1 MRFTFPGTV
10 PRVAT
15 RVLAVAAAG
24 LAVACSSSAP
34 QPPTPTAASTP
45 ASAPTPDA
53 GLPGRLVADV
63 TGDGA
68 FRHLEE
74 LQRIADA
81 NNGNRALGTPGYDA
95 SVEYVAR
102 TLRDAGYAVETPEF
116 TARSFSVQDVR
127 LTVDGA
133 STAATAI
140 SFSPATPA
148 GGITAPLAVLAQ
160 DETSGCEATDFAGV
174 PAGTV
179 VLVRRGTC
187 PFGVKSTN
195 AAAAKAAAVLVANN
209 VDGPLEQAT
218 LGDVT
223 GVPPTAGLSKADGD
237 ALAGRAGATVNL
249 VLATTIDERSSRN
262 VIAQTTTGNPDN
274 VVMAGAHLDSVPAGP
289 GINDNGSGT
298 ATLLETAVRLGGA
311 PAVANT
317 VRFAFWGAE
326 EEGLIGSTR
335 YVAGLS
341 DPDRQK
347 ISLYLN
353 LDMVGSPNAAYLAY
367 DGDNSDNEGA
377 GPGPEGS
384 ATIEHVL
391 LEQLASTGVTGE
403 GTDFDGRSDYGP
415 FIAAGIPAGGLFTGA
430 EEVKTPEQAQRW
442 GGTAGQPYDR
452 CYHQAC
458 DRLDGIDRTAL
469 DRNTDA
475 VAGTI
480 GRFALSTDGI
490 PA

>member
-1 MRFTFPGTV
+1 MRPLFA
-10 PRVAT
+10 RAAL
-15 RVLAVAAAG
+15 RAVALGSAG
-24 LAVACSSSAP
+24 LAVACSSPVSSAP
-34 QPPTPTAASTP
+34 APAPTAASTP
-45 ASAPTPDA
+45 ASTPVPDA

-63 TGDGA
+63 TGDNA
-68 FRHLEE
+68 FGHLEE

-81 NNGNRALGTPGYDA
+81 HGGNRALGTPGYDA

-102 TLRDAGYAVETPEF
+102 TLRGAGYTVETPEF
-116 TARSFSVQDVR
+116 TARSFSAQDVR

-133 STAATAI
+133 PVAATAI
-140 SFSPATPA
+140 GFSPATPA
-148 GGITAPLAVLAQ
+148 GGIGAPLAVLPQ
-160 DETSGCEATDFAGV
+160 DETPGCEAADFAGV
-174 PAGTV
+174 PAGAV
-179 VLVRRGTC
+179 VLVRRGAC

-195 AAAAKAAAVLVANN
+195 AAAARAAAVLVSNN
-209 VDGPLEQAT
+209 LDGPLDQAT

-223 GVPPTAGLSKADGD
+223 GALPTAGLSKADGD
-237 ALAGRAGATVNL
+237 ALAGRAGAPVNL
-249 VLATTIDERSSRN
+249 VLATTIEERVSRN
-262 VIAQTTTGNPDN
+262 VLAQTTTGNPDN

-298 ATLLETAVRLGGA
+298 AALLETAVRLGGA
-311 PAVANT
+311 PAVANA

-341 DPDRQK
+341 DTDRQK

-384 ATIEHVL
+384 ATVERVL
-391 LEQLASTGVTGE
+391 LEQLATTGVTGE

-430 EEVKTPEQAQRW
+430 EEIKTPEQAQQW

-458 DRLDGIDRTAL
+458 DRADGIDRTAL

-480 GRFALSTDGI
+480 GRFALSTEGV

>member
-1 MRFTFPGTV
+1 MRPLSLRAI
-10 PRVAT
+10 PL
-15 RVLAVAAAG
+15 RVLALSVAG
-24 LAVACSSSAP
+24 LAVACSSPSPAPSAP
-34 QPPTPTAASTP
+34 APTATS
-45 ASAPTPDA
+45 TPDA
-53 GLPGRLVADV
+53 TLPERLVTEV

-68 FRHLEE
+68 FRHIEE

-81 NNGNRALGTPGYDA
+81 NSGNRALGTPGYDA

-102 TLRDAGYAVETPEF
+102 TLRDAGYTVETPEF
-116 TARSFSVQDVR
+116 PARSFSAQDVR
-127 LTVDGA
+127 LTVDG
-133 STAATAI
+133 TLTGATVLE
-140 SFSPATPA
+140 FSPATPA
-148 GGITAPLAVLAQ
+148 GGISAPLAVLAQ
-160 DETSGCEATDFAGV
+160 DETSGCEAADFGDV
-174 PAGTV
+174 PAGAV
-179 VLVRRGTC
+179 VLARRGAC

-209 VDGPLEQAT
+209 QDGPLDQAT
-218 LGDVT
+218 LGDAT
-223 GVPPTAGLSKADGD
+223 GVLPTAGLSKADGD
-237 ALAGRAGATVNL
+237 ALAGRAGASVNL
-249 VLATTIDERSSRN
+249 VLATTIEQRTSRN
-262 VIAQTTTGNPDN
+262 VVAQTTTGNPDN
-274 VVMAGAHLDSVPAGP
+274 VVMAGAHLDSVQAGP

-298 ATLLETAVRLGGA
+298 AALLETAVRLGGA
-311 PAVANT
+311 PAVTNA

-326 EEGLIGSTR
+326 EEGLIGSTH
-335 YVAGLS
+335 YVDGLS
-341 DPDRQK
+341 DADRQK

-367 DGDNSDNEGA
+367 DGDNSDNQGA

-384 ATIEHVL
+384 ATVERVL
-391 LEQLASTGVTGE
+391 LEQLASTGVAGE

-430 EEVKTPEQAQRW
+430 EEIKTPEQAQRW
-442 GGTAGQPYDR
+442 GGTAGRPYDP

-458 DRLDGIDRTAL
+458 DRAEAIDRTAL

-480 GRFALSTDGI
+480 ARFALSTDGV